1 MNNSVILQVDE
12 STKGL
17 MEEIQSGISSSIE
30 DGMREV
36 KNKVDAVDGNT
47 DMILRK
53 FKNFDGIS
61 SSVEQ
66 LRTLADESKKFAAI
80 VSPLESSVSELKQGS
95 KSQEQTLSQITS
107 NVTLLVKDV
116 VELGDKENTLASEIK
131 ANIKNVLDCIES
143 GDNNTNTLLNDVL
156 QKLLSQA
163 ETVRQEISAKI
174 NSSLAS
180 IKESVNE
187 LSLHIDDKSAHI
199 ESSIGKVAESQ
210 AEFSIKYAENE
221 TAHKE
226 FENKTTTQIEDLNQS
241 LEKIQATLDIVV
253 NLVTPFWKKW

>member
-47 DMILRK
+47 DMILRR

-66 LRTLADESKKFAAI
+66 LRTLAEESKKFAAI
-80 VSPLESSVSELKQGS
+80 VSPLESTVSELKQGS

-107 NVTLLVKDV
+107 NVSLLVKGV
-116 VELGDKENTLASEIK
+116 VELGDKESTLASEIK

-156 QKLLSQA
+156 QKLSQA
-163 ETVRQEISAKI
+163 EIVRQEISAKI
-174 NSSLAS
+174 NSSLTS

-187 LSLHIDDKSAHI
+187 LSLHIDDNSIHI

-226 FENKTTTQIEDLNQS
+226 FENKTATQIENLNQS

>member
-17 MEEIQSGISSSIE
+17 MEEIQLGISSSIE

-36 KNKVDAVDGNT
+36 KNKVESVDGNT

-66 LRTLADESKKFAAI
+66 LRTLAEESKKFSAI
-80 VSPLESSVSELKQGS
+80 VSPLDSSVFELKQGS
-95 KSQEQTLSQITS
+95 KNQEHTLSQITS
-107 NVTLLVKDV
+107 NIAFLVKGL
-116 VELGDKENTLASEIK
+116 VELAEKENTIASEIK
-131 ANIKNVLDCIES
+131 TNIKQVQGCIER
-143 GDNNTNTLLNDVL
+143 GENNTNTLINGVL
-156 QKLLSQA
+156 QKLSQT
-163 ETVRQEISAKI
+163 EIIHQKISAEI
-174 NSSLAS
+174 NSSLTS
-180 IKESVNE
+180 IIESVTE
-187 LSLHIDDKSAHI
+187 LSLHIDDKSVQI
-199 ESSIGKVAESQ
+199 ESKIDRVAESH
-210 AEFSIKYAENE
+210 AEFSKRYAEDKI
-221 TAHKE
+221 ADKE
-226 FENKTTTQIEDLNQS
+226 FANKTTTQIEGLNQS

>member
-66 LRTLADESKKFAAI
+66 LRTLAEESKKFAAI

-107 NVTLLVKDV
+107 NVSLLVKGV

-143 GDNNTNTLLNDVL
+143 GDNNTNTRLNDVL
-156 QKLLSQA
+156 QKLSQA
-163 ETVRQEISAKI
+163 EIVRQEISAKI
-174 NSSLAS
+174 NSSLTS

-187 LSLHIDDKSAHI
+187 LSLHIDDNSIHI

-226 FENKTTTQIEDLNQS
+226 FENKTTTQIENLNQS

>member
-66 LRTLADESKKFAAI
+66 LRTLAEESKKFAAI

-95 KSQEQTLSQITS
+95 KNQEHALSQITS
-107 NVTLLVKDV
+107 NIAFLVKGL
-116 VELGDKENTLASEIK
+116 VELAEKENTIASEIK
-131 ANIKNVLDCIES
+131 TNIKQVHGCIER
-143 GDNNTNTLLNDVL
+143 GENNTNTLINDVL
-156 QKLLSQA
+156 QKLSQT
-163 ETVRQEISAKI
+163 EIIHQKISAEI
-174 NSSLAS
+174 NSSLTS
-180 IKESVNE
+180 IIESVTE
-187 LSLHIDDKSAHI
+187 LSLHIDDKSVQI
-199 ESSIGKVAESQ
+199 ENKIDRVAESH
-210 AEFSIKYAENE
+210 AEFSKRYAEDKI
-221 TAHKE
+221 ADKE
-226 FENKTTTQIEDLNQS
+226 FENKTTTQIENLNQS